1 MSYPLEP
8 DPYEALGV
16 DKDADI
22 ATIRKAYRKLVFL
35 CHPDRIRDENRQGA
49 SQEFEEVQ
57 TAYEILADETSRQRY
72 DERVKLAK
80 IRQEMRQES
89 KVVRSRRDGY
99 DGTDLYPYGRRAS
112 TWERKE
118 SRAEGDN
125 EPSSY
130 NDQVRKE
137 TRRYV
142 GMFSSDKEYLEEYV
156 SCATTYH
163 YNWNPVST
171 SLESERRYRLE
182 RREREK
188 ERRDRLKRQIETRRA
203 RRSARNER
211 RPQAIRAYSSQR
223 KAIMSLEQHEKHRR
237 QHEIFEQQRL
247 RFLGIP
253 PPIPKRLAKKPAAG
267 ILALEGFVNGNF
279 VCTNPDTGAQANLIA
294 LAFAESIG
302 LHLFDREPESQVGF
316 RMANGNM
323 IYSIG
328 RAIAR
333 WSFKK
338 GSSESY
344 EISFYVFAEC
354 CFDVVIGDP
363 FLRATRTMSTN
374 EHRLSWIPR
383 PKWALYVRRI
393 NLLGCPSQQMRGK
406 LSGEEV
412 FALADTGAEGGN
424 LVSYDY
430 AKRRGWLTS
439 DLVGKRSLLQFPDG
453 SQSRT
458 EGQVRKVWRYHGT
471 LVSALFPQCHGS
483 TPSFSTS
490 SASVKS
496 FRSPPK
502 RPTEVLLTS
511 NCEQVPLGTRKR
523 SLSYLMSCTTYHST
537 SFLGRTFFSPQT
549 HSTSISVAST
559 ISQLTTTAWELVW
572 SYGKERKMIEPARV
586 SLPFHMN
593 D

>member
-80 IRQEMRQES
+80 MRQEMRQES

-171 SLESERRYRLE
+171 SLREERRYRLE

-188 ERRDRLKRQIETRRA
+188 ERRDRLKRRETQERERERVKVERREIETRRA

-393 NLLGCPSQQMRGK
+393 NLLGCPSQQMKGK

-483 TPSFSTS
+483 TSSFSTP
-490 SASVKS
+490 SASV
-496 FRSPPK
+496 
-502 RPTEVLLTS
+502 
-511 NCEQVPLGTRKR
+511 
-523 SLSYLMSCTTYHST
+523 
-537 SFLGRTFFSPQT
+537 
-549 HSTSISVAST
+549 I
-559 ISQLTTTAWELVW
+559 
-572 SYGKERKMIEPARV
+572 
-586 SLPFHMN
+586 LP
-593 D
+593 